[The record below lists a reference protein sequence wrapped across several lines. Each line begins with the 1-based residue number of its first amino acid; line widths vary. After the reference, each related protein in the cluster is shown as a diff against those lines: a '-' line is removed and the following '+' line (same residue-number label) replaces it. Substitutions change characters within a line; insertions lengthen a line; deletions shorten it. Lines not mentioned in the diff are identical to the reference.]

1 MSYADEAARIA
12 TAVAGLPV
20 RVRKWVPDARDPRRR
35 FAGWEAAQ
43 VAGPAAE
50 GDFLAWGIEYSDGR
64 EASVQWPDVM
74 FSTETFQEAVSRL
87 ASSTA

>member
-35 FAGWEAAQ
+35 FAGWEPAQ

-50 GDFLAWGIEYSDGR
+50 GDSLAWGIEYSDGR
-64 EASVQWPDVM
+64 EVSVQWPDVM

>member
-20 RVRKWVPDARDPRRR
+20 KVRKWVPDARDPRRR
-35 FAGWEAAQ
+35 FAGWEPAQ
-43 VAGPAAE
+43 VAGPAAG
-50 GDFLAWGIEYSDGR
+50 GDSLAWGIEYSDGR

-74 FSTETFQEAVSRL
+74 FSAETFREAVSRL
-87 ASSTA
+87 TSSTA

>member
-35 FAGWEAAQ
+35 FGGWESAQ
-43 VAGPAAE
+43 VAGPAAGAE
-50 GDFLAWGIEYSDGR
+50 SLAWGIRYGDGR
-64 EASVQWPDVM
+64 EESVQWPDVM
-74 FSTETFQEAVSRL
+74 FPTETFKEATRRL
-87 ASSTA
+87 ASPTA